1 MNAEGRGE
9 SLPPPL
15 VFGFTAPIF
24 GEAVT
29 RFDAQLLRQGRP
41 GFRPRYFAQRS
52 ALLAHGGRCAMTTPP
67 TTRILHAI
75 TMRSERSF
83 TIKRGK
89 QCKRCGAAM
98 YFEPGHRKGG
108 NWFCSNER
116 CLARKRGKPRPKPD
130 PLIPLGPP
138 KPPRPSEWNEPPFE
152 DAVIELTIPRR
163 RN

>member
-1 MNAEGRGE
+1 MITSFKIGTEKQRTSAAELVYNQLIKSKRKLTICGLCEAGE
-9 SLPPPL
+9 
-15 VFGFTAPIF
+15 VI
-24 GEAVT
+24 
-29 RFDAQLLRQGRP
+29 
-41 GFRPRYFAQRS
+41 
-52 ALLAHGGRCAMTTPP
+52 
-67 TTRILHAI
+67 
-75 TMRSERSF
+75 

-130 PLIPLGPP
+130 ALIPLGPP
-138 KPPRPSEWNEPPFE
+138 KPPRPSEWNEPPLE
-152 DAVIELTIPRR
+152 DVVIELTIPRR